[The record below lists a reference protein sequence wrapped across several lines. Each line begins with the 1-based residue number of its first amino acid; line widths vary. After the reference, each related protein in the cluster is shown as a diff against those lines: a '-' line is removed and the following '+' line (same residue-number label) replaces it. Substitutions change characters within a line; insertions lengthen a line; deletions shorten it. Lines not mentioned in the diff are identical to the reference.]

1 MYGMASKYYDKLY
14 GSKDYRAEANRVV
27 EAVRQRMPS
36 AKSLL
41 DVACGTAAHL
51 EYLQS
56 DFTVEGLDLSED
68 LLNIARARL
77 PTVRF
82 YVADMTNFSL
92 GKKFDA
98 VTCMFS
104 SIGYA
109 KTLERLRAT
118 VRCMAL
124 HLERGGVLVVEPW
137 FSEKTW
143 NPKPV
148 YATFVDEP
156 TVKIARISTN
166 RTEGRVS
173 VIQMEYLIGTEEGVE
188 HFSEIHEMGLF
199 SDEETREAFELAE
212 LECEYQEEGMSGKG
226 LYIGRLR

>member
-1 MYGMASKYYDKLY
+1 MYGTASKYYDKLY
-14 GSKDYRAEANRVV
+14 SNKDYRAEVRRLV
-27 EAVRQRMPS
+27 EIVRKRNPS

-51 EYLQS
+51 EHLQG
-56 DFTVEGLDLSED
+56 DFKVAGLDLSED
-68 LLNIARARL
+68 LLGAAQARL

-82 YVADMTNFSL
+82 YLADMTDFRL
-92 GKKFDA
+92 GEKFDV
-98 VTCMFS
+98 VTCLFS

-109 KTLERLRAT
+109 KTLERLNAT
-118 VRCMAL
+118 LKCMAL
-124 HLERGGVLVVEPW
+124 HLEKGGVLIVEPW

-166 RTEGRVS
+166 RTVDRVS
-173 VIQMEYLIGTEEGVE
+173 VIQMEYLIGTEEGIE
-188 HFSEIHEMGLF
+188 HFKEIHEMGLF
-199 SDEETREAFELAE
+199 SDAETREAFELAG
-212 LECEYQEEGMSGKG
+212 LACEYEEDGVSGKG
-226 LYIGRLR
+226 LYIGQLR